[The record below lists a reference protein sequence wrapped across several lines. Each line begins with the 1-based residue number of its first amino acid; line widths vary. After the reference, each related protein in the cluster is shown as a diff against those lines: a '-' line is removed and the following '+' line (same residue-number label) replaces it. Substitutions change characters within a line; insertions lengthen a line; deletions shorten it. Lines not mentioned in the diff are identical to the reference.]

1 MKLGIPVYEGVNL
14 LDVAG
19 PLEMFS
25 WVDKKKGLE
34 TVLLSIDGKPVTSL
48 NGVRFDAQASFAAT
62 PRLDILWVPGGAP
75 DALGAIMSDPAS
87 PYSRLPATGCGQC
100 EMGLLG
106 LRRCAA
112 AGSGRAAGRP
122 QGHHTLGVCR
132 LPAPLSCNQG
142 SQGPSALRRV
152 GQPAYRRRHI
162 FRSRRSAA
170 SHRAAFQRQ
179 DRNRSPGDDPV
190 LSGASG

>member
-1 MKLGIPVYEGVNL
+1 MQLGIPVYDGVNL

-34 TVLLSIDGKPVTSL
+34 TVLLSIDGRPVTSL

-62 PRLDILWVPGGAP
+62 PTLDILWVPGGAP
-75 DALGAIMSDPAS
+75 DALGTIMSDPAS
-87 PYSRLPATGCGQC
+87 PYLA
-100 EMGLLG
+100 EMGLLS

-122 QGHHTLGVCR
+122 QGHDTLGVCR
-132 LPAPLSCNQG
+132 LPAPFSRRQSGQG
-142 SQGPSALRRV
+142 SSPFCRIR
-152 GQPAYRRRHI
+152 QPTHRRRHI
-162 FRSRRSAA
+162 FRPR
-170 SHRAAFQRQ
+170 
-179 DRNRSPGDDPV
+179 
-190 LSGASG
+190 